1 MIEGIQKGAVLADQC
16 DLGGGGTGI
25 NAQVAAAA
33 SRLSALTDERS
44 SFENAPIPV

>member
-25 NAQVAAAA
+25 DAEKTVSFVSGKVFFHNLC
-33 SRLSALTDERS
+33 LSSDAH
-44 SFENAPIPV
+44 